1 MYGTSKTNKMKS
13 KTIILFCVILIGFSG
28 CYKDILNPG
37 QDPTAPPQ
45 DVSFSG
51 DLQPI
56 FEGSCSASGCHDAV
70 PAHKPSLTAE
80 NAYTAILAGGYINT
94 QVPAN
99 SILYGEVKSGNMPP
113 SGPLKPSDVQK
124 ILDWIRNGA
133 KNN

>member
-1 MYGTSKTNKMKS
+1 MKS
-13 KTIILFCVILIGFSG
+13 KILILLSVIVLIILFSG
-28 CYKDILNPG
+28 CYKDILSPG

-56 FEGSCSASGCHDAV
+56 FTASCALSGCHDGV

-80 NAYTAILAGGYINT
+80 NSYNAIIGGGFINT
-94 QVPAN
+94 VVPA
-99 SILYGEVKSGNMPP
+99 SSLLYGEVKSGGMPP
-113 SGPLKPSDVQK
+113 TGALKPSDVQK

>member
-1 MYGTSKTNKMKS
+1 MKS
-13 KTIILFCVILIGFSG
+13 KILILLSAAVLLIGFSG
-28 CYKDILNPG
+28 CYKDILSPG

-56 FEGSCSASGCHDAV
+56 FTASCALSGCHDGTG
-70 PAHKPSLTAE
+70 HNPSLTA
-80 NAYTAILAGGYINT
+80 ATSYTAIIAGGFINT
-94 QVPAN
+94 VVPAN
-99 SILYGEVKSGNMPP
+99 SILYDEVKSGNMPP
-113 SGPLKPSDVQK
+113 TSALKPSDVQK